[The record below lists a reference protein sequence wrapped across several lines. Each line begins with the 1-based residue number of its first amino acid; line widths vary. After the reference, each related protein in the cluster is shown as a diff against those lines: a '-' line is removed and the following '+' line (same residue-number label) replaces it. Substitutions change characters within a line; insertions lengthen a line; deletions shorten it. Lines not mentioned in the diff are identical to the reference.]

1 MNYACKEML
10 GMHGQRIRKFG
21 IVIVPRAALVA
32 LSLLFLIS
40 PQLAVR
46 GATQVNPVQTT
57 PHQDWPIYGGDANG
71 DRYSPL
77 TQINRENVNQ
87 LRIAWRVDVAT
98 EGGLQTNPL
107 IVGRTMFVYT
117 PSEEIMGLDA
127 ASGTKLWTFDPHVV
141 ATQPSRGFSFWTDG
155 KQSILFA
162 GVMDH
167 LYALDPATGHPIASF
182 GDGGS
187 VDLRKNLGNED
198 FASNFAVLTTP
209 GTIYKDMII
218 VGFRAPETHPAPHGD
233 IRAYDVHTGKLRWS
247 FHTIPHPG
255 EPGYETWP
263 KDAWKSAGAANNWP
277 GMVMDQERGMVFAP
291 TGSAVDD
298 FYGADRVGND
308 LYANTLLALD
318 ANTGKLIWHFQGVR
332 HDIWDRDFPSP
343 PVLVTVKRDG
353 KSIDAVAQTS
363 KQGFVYLFERT
374 TGKPLFP
381 LEEKSYPP
389 STVPGEVASP
399 IQSLPL
405 VPAPF
410 ARQLLTGDML
420 TNRTPE
426 AHAWAV
432 EQFSKFRSEGQFIPF
447 SVGKET
453 IIFPGY
459 DGGAEW
465 GGPAVDP
472 QKALLYVNANDVA
485 WTGSLAENQSGGPGL
500 TLYQS
505 QCAVCHGTDRKGS
518 PPQFPSLL
526 GVSDR
531 LSDTVIASTI
541 HTGKGRMSAFPNIQ
555 GDNLQAL
562 IQYLHT
568 EPGSEASTP
577 VKPTSASTSGVAR
590 DPEGAHVYA
599 DHCAICHQDNLL
611 GHSPT
616 IPALVEVRSRLS
628 DEQIMTIVRNG
639 RGRMPPVSQLTEQE
653 MAHLLQ
659 FLGAAGT
666 DTVAPK
672 PASAETSDKVEA
684 QSTGANS
691 GEALKYHFTGYKKF
705 LDPDG
710 YPAIA
715 PPWGTLNAIDLNTG
729 KYLWKIPF
737 GQYPELA
744 AKGMTQTGSE
754 NYGGPILTASGL
766 LIIAATNYDRKIRAY
781 NSDTGELLWEG
792 DLPFAGNATPATYMV
807 DGKQY
812 IVIATSGARDKK
824 GPHGA
829 AYVAFTLP

>member
-1 MNYACKEML
+1 MIILPAGYHRQRMNYACKEMISTL
-10 GMHGQRIRKFG
+10 RRQLRRYRQILLAGT
-21 IVIVPRAALVA
+21 AAVV
-32 LSLLFLIS
+32 LSTPCFVNS
-40 PQLAVR
+40 QLTVHSAAQAPPAPADR
-46 GATQVNPVQTT
+46 
-57 PHQDWPIYGGDANG
+57 QDWPVYGGNASGNH
-71 DRYSPL
+71 YSPL
-77 TQINRENVNQ
+77 TQIDRENVKQ
-87 LRIAWRVDVAT
+87 LRTAWRVDVGS
-98 EGGLQTNPL
+98 EGGLQANPL
-107 IVGRTMFVYT
+107 IVGRTMFLYS
-117 PSEEIMGLDA
+117 PAEEIFAVDA
-127 ASGTKLWTFDPHVV
+127 ATGKKLWSFDSGVK
-141 ATQPSRGFSFWTDG
+141 ATQPSRGFSYWTDG
-155 KQSILFA
+155 NQSILFA
-162 GVMDH
+162 GLMDH
-167 LYALDPATGHPIASF
+167 LYALDPATGKPIPSF
-182 GDGGS
+182 GEGGS

-198 FASNFAVLTTP
+198 YKNNFAVLTTP

-263 KDAWKSAGAANNWP
+263 KDAWKTAGAANNWS
-277 GMVMDQERGMVFAP
+277 GMVVDKQRGIVFAP

-318 ANTGKLIWHFQGVR
+318 ANTGRLIWYFQGVH

-343 PVLVTVKRDG
+343 PVLVTVQRDG

-381 LEEKSYPP
+381 LQQKSYPA

-399 IQSLPL
+399 TQSLPL

-410 ARQLLTGDML
+410 ARQLLTADML

-432 EQFSKFRSEGQFIPF
+432 EQFSKFRSEGQFVPL

-453 IIFPGY
+453 IVFPGY

-472 QKALLYVNANDVA
+472 HKAIIYVNANDVA
-485 WTGSLAENQSGGPGL
+485 WTGSLAENQPGGPGF

-505 QCAVCHGTDRKGS
+505 QCALCHGANRKGS

-531 LSDTVIASTI
+531 LSDTEIEATI
-541 HTGKGRMSAFPNIQ
+541 HTGKGRMSAFPAIQ
-555 GDNLQAL
+555 GESLRAL
-562 IQYLHT
+562 IKYLHT
-568 EPGSEASTP
+568 GPGAT
-577 VKPTSASTSGVAR
+577 TT
-590 DPEGAHVYA
+590 
-599 DHCAICHQDNLL
+599 
-611 GHSPT
+611 
-616 IPALVEVRSRLS
+616 
-628 DEQIMTIVRNG
+628 
-639 RGRMPPVSQLTEQE
+639 
-653 MAHLLQ
+653 
-659 FLGAAGT
+659 
-666 DTVAPK
+666 
-672 PASAETSDKVEA
+672 PASIERTDKVEA
-684 QSTGANS
+684 QSVSGNS
-691 GEALKYHFTGYKKF
+691 GEALKYHFTGYNKF

-766 LIIAATNYDRKIRAY
+766 LIIGASNFDRKIRAY
-781 NSDTGELLWEG
+781 NSDTGELLWES

-812 IVIATSGARDKK
+812 IVIAASGARDKK
-824 GPHGA
+824 HPQGA
-829 AYVAFTLP
+829 AYVAFALP